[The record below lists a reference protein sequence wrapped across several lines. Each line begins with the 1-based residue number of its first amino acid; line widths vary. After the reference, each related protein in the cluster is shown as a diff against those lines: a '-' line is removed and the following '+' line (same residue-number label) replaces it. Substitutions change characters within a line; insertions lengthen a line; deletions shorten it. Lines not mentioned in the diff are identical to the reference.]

1 MSTELATTP
10 DLTNLPSTQFDDSV
24 FDDLAKASDF
34 LPRLQLYSKGKA
46 IDKGKV
52 RPGSYGIPMS
62 KDDITDLGNSI
73 DVLVLTRKPKA
84 IDMGDTEA
92 IISVYD
98 PNSDEF
104 KRIAAKSAERDS
116 HCMYGVTFLV
126 FERSTGK
133 FLEFF
138 CGTKSSRG
146 EAGKLYQYMPLSQN
160 EIDAKGLEGVEAHG
174 PLPVTLKSKLVEKG
188 SFSWFVPVVQACST
202 PIELPEAARVINEI
216 HRFIAVKAPEVEK
229 APEQTGSRRAR

>member
-1 MSTELATTP
+1 MSTELATV
-10 DLTNLPSTQFDDSV
+10 DMTNLPSTQFDDSV

-73 DVLVLTRKPKA
+73 DVLVLARKPKA
-84 IDMGDTEA
+84 IDMSDTEA
-92 IISVYD
+92 IVSAYD

-104 KRIAAKSAERDS
+104 KRIAAKAGERDS

-126 FERSTGK
+126 YERSTRR

-160 EIDAKGLEGVEAHG
+160 EIDAKSLEGVEAHG
-174 PLPVTLKSKLVEKG
+174 PLPVTLKSKHVEKG
-188 SFSWFVPVVQACST
+188 SFSWFVPVVVSCST
-202 PIELPEAARVINEI
+202 PIDLPEAAKVIAEI
-216 HRFIAVKAPEVEK
+216 HRFLEVKAPEVEK